1 MNPKNAYFQTWK
13 PLIEPIKNF
22 KFTNIFV
29 YQQTLLTYT
38 PVSHACTGLTLKAVG
53 RSYLSAPEY
62 HAAKKYNAWNDLVTQ
77 VVNTVILAGVIK
89 PFSLDAIFYFSSH

>member
-1 MNPKNAYFQTWK
+1 MSPKNAYFQTWK
-13 PLIEPIKNF
+13 PLIESIKNF

-53 RSYLSAPEY
+53 RSICPPL
-62 HAAKKYNAWNDLVTQ
+62 NITQ
-77 VVNTVILAGVIK
+77 LRNII
-89 PFSLDAIFYFSSH
+89 IE